1 MQCDQKWIDKDDQLL
16 VLTIHLKRSGVKS
29 KRGHVDADAALRR
42 QGADFDAEI
51 CS

>member
-29 KRGHVDADAALRR
+29 KRGHVDAALRR
-42 QGADFDAEI
+42 QEADVDAEE